1 MTASTSVE
9 STFTKQTVEVVTAV
23 SALILV
29 STPIGNMGDLSP
41 RAQKALRDADLVCCE
56 DTRRTGLMLHNLG
69 IDATLMRVDD
79 HTEHDA
85 IPRVLQAL
93 RDGLSVCVVTDA
105 GTPGISDPGSRLVRA
120 AIDEHIAV
128 SAVPGPAALVMA
140 LVISG
145 LPAQQFVF
153 EGFID
158 RRGKERTSRL
168 NAIARHPYT
177 VIMYEAPHR
186 LLRTLEDLAQTCGPE
201 RSVVIC
207 RELTKLHEE
216 VWRGSLHEA
225 HSHFTIHE
233 PTGEFVI
240 VLAGAPPAAPVS
252 EKELDAR
259 LADLLASGVRTKDA
273 ARTVAEE
280 CGVSVKDVYTRAL
293 KLAAD

>member
-1 MTASTSVE
+1 MDRHAEHVTSLL
-9 STFTKQTVEVVTAV
+9 
-23 SALILV
+23 LI

-41 RAQKALRDADLVCCE
+41 RAQQALRDAALVCCE

-79 HTEHDA
+79 HTEHEA
-85 IPRVLQAL
+85 IPRVLRAL

-120 AIDEHIAV
+120 AIDDGIVV
-128 SAVPGPAALVMA
+128 SAIPGPAALIMA

-158 RRGKERTSRL
+158 RRGKERSARL
-168 NAIARHPYT
+168 QSIARHPYT
-177 VIMYEAPHR
+177 AILYEAPHR
-186 LLRTLEDLAQTCGPE
+186 LVRTLEDLARTCGPD
-201 RSVVIC
+201 RPVVIC

-225 HSHFTIHE
+225 HAHFTAHE

-240 VLAGAPPAAPVS
+240 VLAGAPPPEPVS
-252 EKELDAR
+252 EEELEAR
-259 LADLLASGVRTKDA
+259 LAHLLATGMRTKDA
-273 ARTVAEE
+273 ARAVAEE
-280 CGVSVKDVYTRAL
+280 CGVSVKDVYTRAVR
-293 KLAAD
+293 LAAE